1 MAWQVAKYELKSSCP
16 MIVHNGRM
24 ANPLDRYAKM
34 MKAVSGKRS
43 KTDADHEQMARI
55 EFMAGLYMGE
65 DGPIIPAQNIDAM
78 LINAAKKVKE
88 GQLAK
93 AGVFCLEHTRLEYEG
108 PRDDEGLWADESFR
122 HTALVRVGTARVART
137 RPVFNKWSA
146 TVTINY
152 EDTVVNI
159 GAIDRWFQL
168 AGTQVGLGDWRP
180 QWGRFVA
187 VRIP

>member
-16 MIVHNGRM
+16 MLVHNGRA

-34 MKAVSGKRS
+34 MKEVSSKRN
-43 KTDADHEQMARI
+43 KTDADYELLARI
-55 EFMAGLYMGE
+55 EFMAGLYMSK

-88 GQLAK
+88 GMIAK
-93 AGVFCLEHTRLEYEG
+93 AGVFCLEPALMEYDG

-122 HTALVRVGTARVART
+122 HIALVRVGTARVARC
-137 RPVFNKWSA
+137 RPVFNEWSA
-146 TVTINY
+146 VVTINY

-180 QWGRFVA
+180 QWGRFSA
-187 VRIP
+187 TRL